1 MTRSRW
7 LGGVLIA
14 MIGPVAVWAGAQ
26 AGSPAQLAAIS
37 GTERPGSQVPTY
49 QANANLVLVDVV
61 VRDKRGPIEGLKAS
75 DFQVAEDGQ
84 PQTIT
89 TFEEHRA
96 TDAVQAVEAPPLP
109 PHVYSNAPTYRRTSA
124 VNVLLLDALNTEAH
138 HQTWVRQRMVKY
150 LHLVP
155 PGTQLAVFTL
165 ASRLRMVSGFT
176 TDVGMIEQA
185 LGTKRTPIEN
195 SRLVDPGEDAAEKGV
210 TDAMLSSMPAAEEG
224 AMAQEVREFEA
235 DRAVFQGEQ
244 RLEITL
250 AAMDE
255 LGRYLSEIPGRKNL
269 IWFSGAFPMQFSVDE
284 AGGKPAQ
291 LRDFSPQV
299 MEIEAQLARAR
310 VAVYPADARG
320 LLTMPLFGDGGMDA
334 GADPQAAVGND
345 EAFLNSVGWPQVT
358 MREIARQTGGEA
370 YVNTNAVGQAV
381 EKAIADGSSYYT
393 LGYAPKRAEMPGQ
406 YRTIA
411 VKVEETAD
419 RGQYELSYR
428 RGYFTEDPGQT
439 GGPASQ
445 QLSPMSTALEHG
457 APPLSQLIFQ
467 VRVLAAD
474 DPAARGMQ
482 AASGPAGDLAKTLQG
497 PVERYLIDAT
507 IDPRALVLKPLAG
520 GWQRAE
526 LEIAVEVLSADGVRL
541 NGRDHGVQIDVA
553 PRNGVRPLHLHEE
566 IDVPAAAVSLR
577 VAVRD
582 VASGRIGTVEV
593 QE

>member
-1 MTRSRW
+1 
-7 LGGVLIA
+7 
-14 MIGPVAVWAGAQ
+14 
-26 AGSPAQLAAIS
+26 
-37 GTERPGSQVPTY
+37 
-49 QANANLVLVDVV
+49 
-61 VRDKRGPIEGLKAS
+61 
-75 DFQVAEDGQ
+75 
-84 PQTIT
+84 
-89 TFEEHRA
+89 
-96 TDAVQAVEAPPLP
+96 
-109 PHVYSNAPTYRRTSA
+109 
-124 VNVLLLDALNTEAH
+124 
-138 HQTWVRQRMVKY
+138 
-150 LHLVP
+150 
-155 PGTQLAVFTL
+155 
-165 ASRLRMVSGFT
+165 
-176 TDVGMIEQA
+176 
-185 LGTKRTPIEN
+185 
-195 SRLVDPGEDAAEKGV
+195 
-210 TDAMLSSMPAAEEG
+210 
-224 AMAQEVREFEA
+224 
-235 DRAVFQGEQ
+235 
-244 RLEITL
+244 
-250 AAMDE
+250 
-255 LGRYLSEIPGRKNL
+255 
-269 IWFSGAFPMQFSVDE
+269 
-284 AGGKPAQ
+284 
-291 LRDFSPQV
+291 
-299 MEIEAQLARAR
+299 
-310 VAVYPADARG
+310 
-320 LLTMPLFGDGGMDA
+320 
-334 GADPQAAVGND
+334 
-345 EAFLNSVGWPQVT
+345 
-358 MREIARQTGGEA
+358 
-370 YVNTNAVGQAV
+370 
-381 EKAIADGSSYYT
+381 
-393 LGYAPKRAEMPGQ
+393 GYAPKRAEMPGQ